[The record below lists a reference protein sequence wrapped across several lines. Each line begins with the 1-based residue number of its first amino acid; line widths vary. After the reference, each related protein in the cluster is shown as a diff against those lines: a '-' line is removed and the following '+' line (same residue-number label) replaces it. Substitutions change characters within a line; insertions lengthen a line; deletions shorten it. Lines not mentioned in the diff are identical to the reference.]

1 MAKLHI
7 LNVFTLNFVAIFIK
21 IFGHKVGF
29 WPQKSE
35 FFDVFSK
42 IPKNCEK

>member
-1 MAKLHI
+1 LAKLHI
-7 LNVFTLNFVAIFIK
+7 FNVFALNFAAIFIK

-29 WPQKSE
+29 WPQKWH

-42 IPKNCEK
+42 NPKNYEK